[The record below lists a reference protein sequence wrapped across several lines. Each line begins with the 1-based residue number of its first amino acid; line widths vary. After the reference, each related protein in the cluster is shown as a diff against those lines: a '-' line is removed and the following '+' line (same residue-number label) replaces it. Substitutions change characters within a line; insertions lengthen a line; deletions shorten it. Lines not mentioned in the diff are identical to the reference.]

1 MVSNSGT
8 MPTGRVW
15 LRGLEASSSPASL
28 SRIAA
33 SSMSETD
40 WHIEMM

>member
-8 MPTGRVW
+8 MPTGAYGCV
-15 LRGLEASSSPASL
+15 EAASSSPASFY
-28 SRIAA
+28 RIAA

>member
-8 MPTGRVW
+8 MPTGRTA
-15 LRGLEASSSPASL
+15 GDPEASSRPTSL
-28 SRIAA
+28 SRMAA
-33 SSMSETD
+33 SSMSDTD

>member
-8 MPTGRVW
+8 MPTGAY
-15 LRGLEASSSPASL
+15 GSGPEASSNPTSL
-28 SRIAA
+28 RRMAA